1 MPSPHDTEHWNK
13 RNNTSS
19 EGTNSP
25 TCSIKI
31 EWKSFFHLSPGPYRP
46 LWARFQIA
54 LCWGQWS
61 TSDVTTEVLIAA
73 FDEALFEPWTTTYRT
88 LWSEA
93 TTKFIAIYNTRLK
106 VAICTFAYFA
116 PLSRYPVRTWSG
128 IASLSCGRFVFL
140 ATPRTSLTTYWSA
153 SDVSLSY
160 SLATRNWALQCKIQ
174 WNLLFSNI
182 ANNSIFELPSWTA
195 HKLLFYAFTSPQSST
210 VHQGHSSRLQGIV
223 VCGLMLVSQLWSWS
237 LHSTERCLTPEPQV
251 TEHYK
256 VTQKWR
262 NYYKKLRD

>member
-19 EGTNSP
+19 EGNNSP
-25 TCSIKI
+25 TCSIKKK

-88 LWSEA
+88 LWSQA
-93 TTKFIAIYNTRLK
+93 TTKFIAIYNKRLK

-140 ATPRTSLTTYWSA
+140 ATSRTSLTTYWSA

-160 SLATRNWALQCKIQ
+160 SLATRNWALQRKIQ
-174 WNLLFSNI
+174 
-182 ANNSIFELPSWTA
+182 
-195 HKLLFYAFTSPQSST
+195 
-210 VHQGHSSRLQGIV
+210 
-223 VCGLMLVSQLWSWS
+223 
-237 LHSTERCLTPEPQV
+237 
-251 TEHYK
+251 
-256 VTQKWR
+256 
-262 NYYKKLRD
+262 